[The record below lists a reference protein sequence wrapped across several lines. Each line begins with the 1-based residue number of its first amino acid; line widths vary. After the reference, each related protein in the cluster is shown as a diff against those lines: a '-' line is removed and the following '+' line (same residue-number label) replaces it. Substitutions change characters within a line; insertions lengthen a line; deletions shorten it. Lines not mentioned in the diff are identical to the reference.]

1 VEKMEKRQRKNGF
14 MDLKFFLG
22 LIFSIYGSILLITGI
37 YYVLN
42 PISGLDTNI
51 NIYWGLFMLAF
62 GVINYYR
69 SSKPKSWNKAFA
81 TSGIEHIEKRLKGI
95 VEETKEELK

>member
-1 VEKMEKRQRKNGF
+1 MRKNNEENTF

-22 LIFSIYGSILLITGI
+22 LIFSIYGFVLIITGS
-37 YYVLN
+37 YYFFN

-51 NIYWGLFMLAF
+51 NIYWGALMTSFGAF
-62 GVINYYR
+62 NYYR

-81 TSGIEHIEKRLKGI
+81 ISGIENIEKRLKNI
-95 VEETKEELK
+95 VEEAEEEIK

>member
-1 VEKMEKRQRKNGF
+1 MGKNQKKEAF

-37 YYVLN
+37 YYTSN
-42 PISGLDTNI
+42 PVAGLDTNI

-62 GVINYYR
+62 GIVNYYR
-69 SSKPKSWNKAFA
+69 SSKPKNWNKAFA
-81 TSGIEHIEKRLKGI
+81 VSGIENIEKRLKGV
-95 VEETKEELK
+95 VEEAEEEL

>member
-1 VEKMEKRQRKNGF
+1 MDMGKSQREDTF

-22 LIFSIYGSILLITGI
+22 LIFSIYGAILIITGV
-37 YYVLN
+37 YYVSN
-42 PISGLDTNI
+42 PITGLDANI

-95 VEETKEELK
+95 VEEAEEELE

>member
-1 VEKMEKRQRKNGF
+1 MTKRQKEDTF

-22 LIFSIYGSILLITGI
+22 LLFSIYGSILIITGI
-37 YYVLN
+37 YYFSN

-51 NIYWGLFMLAF
+51 NVYWGVVMLVFGLF
-62 GVINYYR
+62 NYYR

-81 TSGIEHIEKRLKGI
+81 ISGIENIEKRLKGV
-95 VEETKEELK
+95 VEEAEEEL

>member
-1 VEKMEKRQRKNGF
+1 MDMGKRQREDTF

-22 LIFSIYGSILLITGI
+22 LIFSIYGAILIITGA
-37 YYVLN
+37 YYISN
-42 PISGLDTNI
+42 PITGLDTNI

-81 TSGIEHIEKRLKGI
+81 ISGIEHIEKRLKY
-95 VEETKEELK
+95 VVQEAEEELE

>member
-1 VEKMEKRQRKNGF
+1 MGKRQGEDNF

-22 LIFSIYGSILLITGI
+22 LIFSIYGFILVITGI
-37 YYVLN
+37 YYASN
-42 PISGLDTNI
+42 PVTGLDTNI

-62 GVINYYR
+62 GALNYYR

-81 TSGIEHIEKRLKGI
+81 ISGIENIEKRLKDV
-95 VEETKEELK
+95 VEEAEEEVK